1 MSDNAGTSYALSW
14 SMKPSAKFLFVLT
27 AVAALSVAC
36 PAKAN
41 LITNPGFETG
51 DLTGWTSSMFLGSQ
65 TFNGQAPHSGNFQ
78 AVNNFEPASIS
89 QSVATTPGAA
99 YMVSFFAAAP
109 PIRPNVTMTVTF
121 GATTIFSHLF
131 NSITGYTEY
140 TVNVTA
146 SSASSALNFN
156 VDGSGFVLL
165 DDISVGLAR
174 VGVPDGGT
182 TVSLLG
188 CALLGLAA
196 LRRRLGC

>member
-1 MSDNAGTSYALSW
+1 MKALP
-14 SMKPSAKFLFVLT
+14 KILFAVT
-27 AVAALSVAC
+27 AVAALSFAY

-41 LITNPGFETG
+41 LITNGGFETG
-51 DLTGWTSSMFLGSQ
+51 DLTGWTSSMFLVSG

-78 AVNNFEPASIS
+78 AVKNLGPSASLS

-99 YMVSFFAAAP
+99 YTVSFFAAANNGPIP
-109 PIRPNVTMTVTF
+109 PDVTMTVTF

-131 NSITGYTEY
+131 DSNTGYTGY

-156 VDGSGFVLL
+156 LDGEGLGFVLL
-165 DDISVGLAR
+165 DDISVALAR
-174 VGVPDGGT
+174 VGVPDGGS

-196 LRRRLGC
+196 LRRKLSC

>member
-1 MSDNAGTSYALSW
+1 MKALP
-14 SMKPSAKFLFVLT
+14 KILFAVT

-36 PAKAN
+36 PARAN

-51 DLTGWTSSMFLGSQ
+51 NLTGWTSSMFLVSG

-99 YMVSFFAAAP
+99 YTVSFFAAAP
-109 PIRPNVTMTVTF
+109 PISPNVTMTVTF

-131 NSITGYTEY
+131 DSITGYTEY
-140 TVNVTA
+140 TFNVTA
-146 SSASSALNFN
+146 SSASSALTFN
-156 VDGSGFVLL
+156 LDGSGFVLL

-174 VGVPDGGT
+174 VGVPDGGS

-196 LRRRLGC
+196 LRRRLGS

>member
-1 MSDNAGTSYALSW
+1 MKALP
-14 SMKPSAKFLFVLT
+14 KILLALT

-51 DLTGWTSSMFLGSQ
+51 DLTGWTSSTFLVSG

-99 YMVSFFAAAP
+99 YTVSFFAAANNGPIP
-109 PIRPNVTMTVTF
+109 PDVTMTVTF

-131 NSITGYTEY
+131 DSNTGYTGY

-156 VDGSGFVLL
+156 LDGEGLGFVLL
-165 DDISVGLAR
+165 DDISVALAR
-174 VGVPDGGT
+174 VGVPDGGS

-196 LRRRLGC
+196 LRRKLSC